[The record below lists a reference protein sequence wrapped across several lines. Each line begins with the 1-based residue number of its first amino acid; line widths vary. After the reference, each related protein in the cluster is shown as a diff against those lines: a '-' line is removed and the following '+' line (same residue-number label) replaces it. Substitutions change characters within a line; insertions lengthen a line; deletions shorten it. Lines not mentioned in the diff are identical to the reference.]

1 MSITIVTW
9 NLNTWINKARKNITN
24 EQLWRWALANVPADV
39 YIFTEAQIPPPKVF
53 SNLGWRWVHR
63 PGGFPGVGNWGTVIA
78 VNSAAGLQIEHV
90 GRTGR
95 GSMHILDQKYPGTLT
110 AARLKLGDK
119 SIATVIG
126 LHLRYRKNK
135 QREFIGH
142 PVHDLGDIRSDIEA
156 IAKFEDTPLVVA
168 GDLNYEYLDVPN
180 SLRRIGARAREL
192 VDPFSGG
199 NLLTFEQDWADR
211 KRFKLDYIYLSRGLA
226 SSVVGKTGGITEF
239 PASLQMSDH
248 APLSVSLSLKHA
260 E

>member
-9 NLNTWINKARKNITN
+9 NLNTWINKAHKNITN

-53 SNLGWRWVHR
+53 SNLGWRWVYR

-95 GSMHILDQKYPGTLT
+95 GSTHILDQKYPGSLT
-110 AARLKLGDK
+110 AARLKLRDH
-119 SIATVIG
+119 SIATV
-126 LHLRYRKNK
+126 
-135 QREFIGH
+135 IGH

-226 SSVVGKTGGITEF
+226 SSVVGKTGGIAEF